1 MLTVRT
7 IGQTDQL
14 RSLALGMVS
23 GYFALA
29 KAEKRAGS
37 ELAGAP
43 PDELRPGDA
52 GKYINCPAEGA
63 SILLVSK
70 GPAR

>member
-7 IGQTDQL
+7 HGRQINSGL
-14 RSLALGMVS
+14 WRLGKLS
-23 GYFALA
+23 GYYALA

-63 SILLVSK
+63 SIL
-70 GPAR
+70 